1 MRLSRQGGVVTIIPG
16 ETTEI
21 THNLN
26 TINIVVALYNVATG
40 NELNSGITIVNENIV
55 RITTA
60 CGAPEQI
67 RVVIIGI

>member
-60 CGAPEQI
+60 SGAPEQI